1 MQKILKIVILTSV
14 LIFTGCTN
22 TLETVGDFT
31 TNLISPVPED
41 IRGEALG
48 RINQELEIAVFGSAV
63 IGDSGI
69 KLAEPKA
76 MREAKDRMK
85 VEIKKEAEI
94 QIRAFIMDQDSHTKK
109 ILDPVIGDIAKYVV
123 EREINKVQE
132 RGYWND
138 SRKVYTLLTIS
149 RRDVKVESEKAFNEY
164 VKELGNRIKS
174 SAVLESF

>member
-1 MQKILKIVILTSV
+1 MKKILRTLILISV
-14 LIFTGCTN
+14 VTFAGCTN
-22 TLETVGDFT
+22 TLESVGDFT

-41 IRGEALG
+41 IKGEALG
-48 RINQELEIAVFGSAV
+48 RVNQELEIAVFGSAP

-85 VEIKKEAEI
+85 IEIKKEAEI
-94 QIRAFIMDQDSHTKK
+94 QIRAFIIDQDSHTKK
-109 ILDPVIGDIAKYVV
+109 ILEPVVGDIAKYVV
-123 EREINKVQE
+123 EREINKIQE

-138 SRKVYTLLTIS
+138 SRRVYTLLTIS

-164 VKELGNRIKS
+164 VKELGNKIKS
-174 SAVLESF
+174 SAVLESY